1 MSGWWRSKRNCR
13 EWRGNEG
20 TPPVRSF
27 LYSRPASV
35 AEAVALL
42 DQYGS
47 QAKILAGGTDLLV
60 RIRAG
65 QTRPKMV
72 IDLKRVAA
80 LGTGIVQIESRL
92 RFSALT
98 TMAHILAD
106 RHVQR
111 HFPALA
117 EAARVVGSV
126 QIRNRATLTGNICN
140 ASPAADT
147 APALLVYG
155 AIVNMMGTG
164 GRRSVAVSEFF
175 TGPGKTVLNR
185 GEIVESIDLPLP
197 PERTGAAFGRVT
209 RRWGVDLATISLCC
223 VVEASGKVRFAYGAA
238 APRPVLVEDSSGVLV
253 DPVADSNEKDAA
265 LRRLISHASP
275 RTDLRGSR
283 NYREAMLLVMSRRA
297 LRSAIDRLSHTDEAA

>member
-1 MSGWWRSKRNCR
+1 
-13 EWRGNEG
+13 
-20 TPPVRSF
+20 VRSF
-27 LYSRPASV
+27 LYTRPASV
-35 AEAVALL
+35 AEVVALL

-47 QAKILAGGTDLLV
+47 EAKILAGGTDLLV

-65 QTRPKMV
+65 HTRPKMV

-80 LGTGIVQIESRL
+80 LGTGIVEIESRL

-98 TMAHILAD
+98 TMAHILED
-106 RHVQR
+106 KHVKGS
-111 HFPALA
+111 FPALA
-117 EAARVVGSV
+117 EAAHVVGSV

-155 AIVNMMGTG
+155 AIVNMTGTY
-164 GRRSVAVSEFF
+164 GRRSVTVSEFF
-175 TGPGKTVLNR
+175 TGPGETVLNR

-223 VVEASGKVRFAYGAA
+223 VVEASGRVRFAYGAA

-253 DPVADSNEKDAA
+253 DPVADSNEKDAV
-265 LRRLISHASP
+265 LRRLISHTSP

-283 NYREAMLLVMSRRA
+283 DYREAMLLVMSRRA
-297 LRSAIDRLSHTDEAA
+297 LRSAIGRLSRTDEAG